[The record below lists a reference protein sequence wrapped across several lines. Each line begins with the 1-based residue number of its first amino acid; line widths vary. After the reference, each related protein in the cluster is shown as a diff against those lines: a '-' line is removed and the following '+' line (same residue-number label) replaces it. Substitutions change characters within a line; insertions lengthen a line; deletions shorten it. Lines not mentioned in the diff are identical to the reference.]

1 MNTSQK
7 ENQTNR
13 ETGLA
18 LRSLDLREE
27 KSPIDA
33 LIIGESAPIARAKKL
48 LGEAG
53 GSNST
58 VLILGE
64 TGTGKEPAASAVHYS
79 SARRKGPF
87 VKINCAVGPEHLIE
101 DELFGHVKGAFTGA
115 HSTRQGRFE
124 QADGGTLLLDEIGEM
139 SLSLQAKLLRVLQE
153 REFERLGSS
162 HTIKVNT
169 RIIAATNRDLQKA
182 IKEGQF
188 RADLYYRLA
197 VIEISLPPLRER
209 RSDLP
214 LLAPHILSKKQ
225 TTAGWRQQVSFTS
238 QGFEAFCEFEY
249 DWPGNVRE
257 LENKVERLGT
267 SAAAADGLIT
277 ENAVLELFTGIAPG
291 VKDQT
296 PIWQIGDSASDYFL
310 EQELRLYKEILAKT
324 KGNKSEAARLLGLKR
339 GTFRSRLKKLGA
351 HNNRRWRW
359 NTEEVKGGN

>member
-1 MNTSQK
+1 LNTGQK
-7 ENQTNR
+7 DNQTHR
-13 ETGLA
+13 ETGLP

-33 LIIGESAPIARAKKL
+33 LIIGDSAPIARAKKL

-87 VKINCAVGPEHLIE
+87 VKINCAVGPENLIE

-162 HTIKVNT
+162 HTVKVNT
-169 RIIAATNRDLQKA
+169 RIVAATNRDLQKA
-182 IKEGQF
+182 IKEGHF

-197 VIEISLPPLRER
+197 VIEVFLPPLRER
-209 RSDLP
+209 RSDL
-214 LLAPHILSKKQ
+214 LLLVPHILGKKQ
-225 TTAGWRQQVSFTS
+225 MTAGWRQQVSFTS
-238 QGFEAFCEFEY
+238 QGLEVFCEFEY

-267 SAAAADGLIT
+267 SAAAADGWIT
-277 ENAVLELFTGIAPG
+277 ENAVLELFTGVVPEPPCAPR
-291 VKDQT
+291 VKDQSD
-296 PIWQIGDSASDYFL
+296 WQIGSSASDYFL
-310 EQELRLYKEILAKT
+310 EQELKLYNEILAQT
-324 KGNKSEAARLLGLKR
+324 NGNKSEAARILGLKR
-339 GTFRSRLKKLGA
+339 GTFRSRLKKLGV

-359 NTEEVKGGN
+359 NPA